1 MAQKIGEIFVDI
13 GVKTD
18 KFKKG
23 IKETKVQ
30 TKQAAKNISTSAS
43 EIGKSFAGAA
53 VGALGAAFAVSKL
66 VSIVKESITL
76 ANKQIEAENN
86 LATALENTSNEAG
99 VTIEQLKEL
108 ASGIQDITT
117 VGDEASLEIM
127 QMGLSMGISSDQIGE
142 ATKETIGLSKAFKID
157 LKASIKAV
165 ALAREGDFNMLQR
178 YIPALKTATT
188 VAEKQAIATKAM
200 ADGFKIAVAE
210 TKTFAGRMKQLENT
224 FGDLQERVGKEVIP
238 ALQDLGDGFFGT
250 GKDAEI
256 FARNIGKVINL
267 MIRFTKV
274 LFTTAQITSRA
285 NPITMLREAASD
297 LIQGKNPIEETRKL
311 IEQLKKETQG
321 IATTISNFGNNTEYV
336 TSKMGASRKRLSNT
350 FKESSESDKKGAED
364 LTKVWKDQLDQIKG
378 IFDKFSEDVKNKQA
392 KFVEDLKAGILGTLG
407 TLASF
412 GSQLSALVGQQAQNR
427 ISILEAETERKIEI
441 LEEERQRAL
450 DVAGVEEES
459 AAEKEEEDL
468 LKLEDQLNRTVRSRD
483 KKRVKEQI
491 KIKKDA
497 IVRNKIN
504 EDFAKKQA
512 SIEEAAEEKS
522 KKIQREAAIRQK
534 QLEIFSTLVSIPGGA
549 LAAYRTA
556 EKLPAPAA
564 QIVGGILAAAFVA
577 LGFARLRVI
586 QQTPLPMQAGGL
598 VRPPGITAEI
608 GEGRDAELVTPL
620 NQKIFDMQGQ
630 GIINAI
636 EARQTI
642 EGTDEAEIEEIDEA
656 EGGTSGGDVYLD
668 GALVGEWI
676 SRGSED
682 GTIRISKRTLTT

>member
-1 MAQKIGEIFVDI
+1 MAQKIGEVFVDI
-13 GVKTD
+13 GVKID

-23 IKETKVQ
+23 IKETKTQ
-30 TKQAAKNISTSAS
+30 TQQAAKSINTSAS

-178 YIPALKTATT
+178 YIPSLKTATT

-210 TKTFAGRMKQLENT
+210 TKTFAGRMKQLQNT

-238 ALQDLGDGFFGT
+238 ALQDLADGFFGT
-250 GKDAEI
+250 GKDAEAT
-256 FARNIGKVINL
+256 ARTIGKVINL
-267 MIRFTKV
+267 LIRLAKITV
-274 LFTTAQITSRA
+274 TSAQVVSRA

-297 LIQGKNPIEETRKL
+297 LIQGRNPIEETGKL
-311 IEQLKKETQG
+311 IEQLQKDAKG
-321 IATTISNFGNNTEYV
+321 IFTTISNFGENTEYV
-336 TSKMGASRKRLSNT
+336 TSKMGASRQRLSNT
-350 FKESSESDKKGAED
+350 FKQSNESDTDSTKKAAG
-364 LTKVWKDQLDQIKG
+364 DQINAVDGMRIAVAAAFEQMAK
-378 IFDKFSEDVKNKQA
+378 DSA
-392 KFVEDLKAGILGTLG
+392 KFRQSMIDG
-407 TLASF
+407 TLAVMGTLSSF
-412 GSQLSALVGQQAQNR
+412 GNQLSALVGQQAQNR
-427 ISILEAETERKIEI
+427 ISILEHETERKIEI

-450 DVAGVEEES
+450 DAAGVEEES
-459 AAEKEEEDL
+459 AAEKEEADL

-483 KKRVKEQI
+483 KKRVQEQI

-497 IVRNKIN
+497 ITRNKIN
-504 EDFAKKQA
+504 EDFAKRQA
-512 SIEEAAEEKS
+512 AIEEAAEAKR
-522 KKIQREAAIRQK
+522 KKIEREAAIRQK
-534 QLEIFSTLVSIPGGA
+534 QLAIFTTLVEIP
-549 LAAYRTA
+549 TA
-556 EKLPAPAA
+556 SFQAWRSAQVLPFPASA
-564 QIVGGILAAAFVA
+564 IVGGILATAATA
-577 LGFARLRVI
+577 LGFAKLRVI
-586 QQTPLPMQAGGL
+586 QQTPLPMAEGG
-598 VRPPGITAEI
+598 VVQPPGITAQV
-608 GEGRDAELVTPL
+608 GEGRDAELVAPL
-620 NQKIFDMQGQ
+620 NQKIFDMMGQ
-630 GIINAI
+630 GVVNAI
-636 EARQTI
+636 AARQTI
-642 EGTDEAEIEEIDEA
+642 EGEAETEIEEIEDVEP
-656 EGGTSGGDVYLD
+656 GIFGGDVYLD
-668 GALVGEWI
+668 GTLVGEWI